1 MRAEAKRIY
10 AELDKAAARPDTS
23 GLTAEDIAIMRAAVA
38 ETLGS
43 PFLPARDEAFLP
55 ARDAHALAVRLVGL
69 CYACAFYGN
78 VLDGPIMWLLAPPG
92 DDGGWSEKALVRF
105 ARRPTVVSSSSSSL
119 HTGYHQEMMHT
130 PRTTPSH

>member
-1 MRAEAKRIY
+1 MRAEATRIY
-10 AELDKAAARPDTS
+10 AELDKAALRPDTS

-105 ARRPTVVSSSSSSL
+105 AHAGSAFGLVAFLRPTQQAFWAL
-119 HTGYHQEMMHT
+119 AA
-130 PRTTPSH
+130 